1 MVDYTITVSDVDNKV
16 LGYVA
21 HDQKD
26 WIDNCIAA
34 RMVAGKR
41 DIIDALIKHC
51 NENGV
56 TIATGEDA
64 QINQAF
70 DLGVVKL
77 AKDVSS
83 EQADNT

>member
-1 MVDYTITVSDVDNKV
+1 MVDYTITVNDVDNKV

-21 HDQKD
+21 QSQKD
-26 WIDNCIAA
+26 WIDNCISA

-41 DIIDALIKHC
+41 DIINALIKHC
-51 NENGV
+51 NDNGV
-56 TIATGEDA
+56 TIAIGEDA

-77 AKDVSS
+77 AKDNAS
-83 EQADNT
+83 EQASKE

>member
-26 WIDNCIAA
+26 WINNCISA

-41 DIIDALIKHC
+41 DIINALIKHC
-51 NENGV
+51 NDNGV

-70 DLGVVKL
+70 TLNVVKL
-77 AKDVSS
+77 AKDVPS
-83 EQADNT
+83 EQASKD

>member
-41 DIIDALIKHC
+41 DIINALIKHC

-70 DLGVVKL
+70 DLGVVQL
-77 AKDVSS
+77 AKDIESKN
-83 EQADNT
+83 AND

>member
-1 MVDYTITVSDVDNKV
+1 MVDYTITISDVDNKV

-26 WIDNCIAA
+26 WIDNCISA

-41 DIIDALIKHC
+41 DIINALIQHC

-70 DLGVVKL
+70 DLGVVQL
-77 AKDVSS
+77 AKDIVS
-83 EQADNT
+83 ENVND

>member
-1 MVDYTITVSDVDNKV
+1 MVDYTITISDVDNKV

-21 HDQKD
+21 YDQKD

-51 NENGV
+51 NDNGI
-56 TIATGEDA
+56 TMATGEDA

-70 DLGVVKL
+70 DLGVVQL
-77 AKDVSS
+77 AKDIESKN
-83 EQADNT
+83 AND

>member
-1 MVDYTITVSDVDNKV
+1 MVDYTITISDVDNKV

-26 WIDNCIAA
+26 WIDNCISA
-34 RMVAGKR
+34 RMVSGKR

-56 TIATGEDA
+56 TMATGEDA

-70 DLGVVKL
+70 DLGVVQL
-77 AKDVSS
+77 AKDIESKN
-83 EQADNT
+83 AND

>member
-1 MVDYTITVSDVDNKV
+1 MVDYTITVNDVDNKV

-21 HDQKD
+21 VSQKD
-26 WIDNCIAA
+26 WIDNCISA

-51 NENGV
+51 NDNGI
-56 TIATGEDA
+56 TMATGEDA

-70 DLGVVKL
+70 DLGVVQL
-77 AKDVSS
+77 AKDIESKN
-83 EQADNT
+83 AND

>member
-1 MVDYTITVSDVDNKV
+1 MVDYTITISDVDNKV

-26 WIDNCIAA
+26 WIDNCISA

-41 DIIDALIKHC
+41 DIINALIQQC

-56 TIATGEDA
+56 TIASGEDA

-70 DLGVVKL
+70 DLGVVQL
-77 AKDVSS
+77 AKDIVSKNVN
-83 EQADNT
+83 D

>member
-21 HDQKD
+21 NSQQE
-26 WIDNCIAA
+26 WIENCISA

-41 DIIDALIKHC
+41 DIINALIKHC
-51 NENGV
+51 NDNGV

-77 AKDVSS
+77 LKDVES
-83 EQADNT
+83 EQASKE

>member
-41 DIIDALIKHC
+41 DIINALIKHC
-51 NENGV
+51 NDNG
-56 TIATGEDA
+56 IAMATGEDA

-70 DLGVVKL
+70 DLGVVQL
-77 AKDVSS
+77 AKDIESVN
-83 EQADNT
+83 AND